1 MESMEYMSKMDTILQ
16 TPSADVTA
24 RTPSGGLNSL
34 GKPVPL

>member
-1 MESMEYMSKMDTILQ
+1 MESMEHMSKLDTILR

-24 RTPSGGLNSL
+24 RAPSGGLNSL